1 MDRIGGNIS
10 GIKGVMYDIG
20 LDWKWLDDKKPP
32 FHGGNRGSNP
42 LGDAIFNNKTRLA
55 RVIFCVHLPISRLS

>member
-1 MDRIGGNIS
+1 MRRDVRAISMSSVRIRELAQLP
-10 GIKGVMYDIG
+10 K
-20 LDWKWLDDKKPP
+20 
-32 FHGGNRGSNP
+32 F